1 MMPSPEPTLMDVREV
16 SHDQRHARIHAAL
29 DELDAGDTLVLVTD
43 HRPLHL
49 YTELETVRPGEST
62 WDGAEHADGEWRT
75 TFTKVARVLD
85 VRPIIDA
92 GDEPFETIMNT
103 VGELGDEDLVI
114 VAPFE
119 PTPLEG
125 VLSSQGFTFDANE
138 VEPGHWRTR
147 FSLEA

>member
-1 MMPSPEPTLMDVREV
+1 MSATESTIMDVRDV
-16 SHDQRHARIHAAL
+16 PHDERHPKIHAGL
-29 DELDAGDTLVLVTD
+29 DALDAGDTLVLVTD
-43 HRPLHL
+43 HRPRHL
-49 YTELETVRPGEST
+49 YEELEALRPGESG
-62 WDGAEHADGEWRT
+62 WEGAEVETGVWHT
-75 TFTKVARVLD
+75 TFTKLARVLD

-92 GDEPFETIMNT
+92 GDEPFETIMNA
-103 VGELGDEDLVI
+103 VGELVDEDLVI

-125 VLSSQGFTFDANE
+125 VLSSQGFTFDAHE

>member
-1 MMPSPEPTLMDVREV
+1 MSATESTVMDVRDV
-16 SHDQRHARIHAAL
+16 PHDERHPRIHACL
-29 DELDAGDTLVLVTD
+29 DALDAGETLVLVTD

-49 YTELETVRPGEST
+49 YTELETVRPGETT
-62 WDGAEHADGEWRT
+62 WTGAEFDDGTWQT
-75 TFTKVARVLD
+75 TFTKRARVLD

-92 GDEPFETIMNT
+92 GEEPFETIMNT
-103 VGELGDEDLVI
+103 VGELVDEDLVI

-125 VLSSQGFTFDANE
+125 VLSSQGFGFDANE

>member
-1 MMPSPEPTLMDVREV
+1 MSATESTIMDVRDV
-16 SHDQRHARIHAAL
+16 LHDERHPLIHTRLDAL
-29 DELDAGDTLVLVTD
+29 AAGDTLVLVTD

-49 YTELETVRPGEST
+49 YEELESLRPGESG
-62 WDGAEHADGEWRT
+62 WEGAEFDDGVWHT
-75 TFTKVARVLD
+75 TFTKRARVLD
-85 VRPIIDA
+85 VRPVIDD
-92 GDEPFETIMNT
+92 GGEPFEMIMNA
-103 VGELGDEDLVI
+103 VGELVDEDLVI

-125 VLSSQGFTFDANE
+125 VLSSQGFSFDAHE

>member
-1 MMPSPEPTLMDVREV
+1 MSATESSIMDVRDLAPEE
-16 SHDQRHARIHAAL
+16 RHPRIHAVL
-29 DELDAGDTLVLVTD
+29 DGLAAGETLVLVTD

-49 YTELETVRPGEST
+49 YTELETVRPGETT
-62 WDGAEHADGEWRT
+62 WQGAEFEDGRWQT
-75 TFTKVARVLD
+75 TFTKQARVLD
-85 VRPIIDA
+85 VRPLIDA
-92 GDEPFETIMNT
+92 GEEPFETIMNA
-103 VGELGDEDLVI
+103 VGELVDEDLVI